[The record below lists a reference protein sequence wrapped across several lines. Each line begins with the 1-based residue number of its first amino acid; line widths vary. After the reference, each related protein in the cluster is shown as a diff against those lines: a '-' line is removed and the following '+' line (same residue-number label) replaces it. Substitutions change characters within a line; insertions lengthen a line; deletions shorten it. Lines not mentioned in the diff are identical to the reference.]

1 MLVIIFGVGA
11 SALLPPTRL
20 RASHTDFS
28 TTPSFALAHDS
39 RPFFQWA
46 PRGSSQAAFTLEV
59 DDAAT
64 GRSIWRSNKI
74 SSSTPSF
81 QYPDSAP
88 ALPPAA
94 TYTWRLRTHGDNGAV
109 SPFAAAAF
117 HIAPSPDTWSN
128 VSWLGDAKLNVYST
142 TLDVHNAPAT
152 MTLYV
157 AGLGISVVSVN
168 GKTLNTLT
176 TTPWTNNAHIVGY
189 SSYNISGVTQA
200 AGNKIVVALGNGW
213 RDSIFAVRDPGDK
226 SKIGAFPRMLRAFV
240 KATYA
245 DGASRMVS
253 YTGDGKWMGAQG
265 PSTYDSVYNGENYDA
280 RVARA
285 LFTSSDDW
293 VARIACVDSWVM

>member
-1 MLVIIFGVGA
+1 MVGQHRRPSARRAFVCRRDMFVIIVGA

-39 RPFFQWA
+39 RPLFQWA

-64 GRSIWRSNKI
+64 GLSIWRSNKI

-94 TYTWRLRTHGDNGAV
+94 TYTWRLRTHDDNGAV

-128 VSWLGDAKLNVYST
+128 VSWLGDAKLNVCFKECESV
-142 TLDVHNAPAT
+142 LFLLVFLPAP
-152 MTLYV
+152 LQ
-157 AGLGISVVSVN
+157 GIRPACWR
-168 GKTLNTLT
+168 GGT
-176 TTPWTNNAHIVGY
+176 A
-189 SSYNISGVTQA
+189 SSSSG
-200 AGNKIVVALGNGW
+200 
-213 RDSIFAVRDPGDK
+213 RR
-226 SKIGAFPRMLRAFV
+226 
-240 KATYA
+240 
-245 DGASRMVS
+245 
-253 YTGDGKWMGAQG
+253 
-265 PSTYDSVYNGENYDA
+265 
-280 RVARA
+280 
-285 LFTSSDDW
+285 
-293 VARIACVDSWVM
+293 